1 MAHILNP
8 DICVIGSNPG
18 GLAVATGA
26 AAYGTSVVLVE
37 NGAGGIASGAHR
49 NLQFAALAAAARQ
62 AMAIRNAP
70 KFGVSAGDPQ
80 IDFRAVMAGAAETV
94 AGTAPE
100 FSPERLATLGIAVVN
115 GPAHFEG
122 RRRLMAGDSEI
133 RARRYV
139 LAAGSVPVVP
149 DIHGLEEVGY
159 LTSETVFDITRRPG
173 HLVIIGSDPWGLAM
187 AQVLNRLGSQITVL
201 MDTALLPDEDPEM
214 AAVVARALRAEGIV
228 IHEKV
233 KVSAVERRG
242 KTSVKVRLE
251 TADGAAGEVDASQVL
266 LAAGYTPEIEALN
279 LKKAH
284 VALRDNAVDVSA
296 MLRTTNRRIY
306 AVGDAAGAARSGHCA
321 THHAGLVLKALLFRL
336 PAKDRVAIAR
346 VVHTDPEI
354 AHVGLTEIQAAKL
367 YRRLRILRWPYAEN
381 DRARAERRTDGHVKI
396 IASDRGKL
404 LGVTFAGTDASD
416 MIGIWALALSKGLG
430 LAEMAASIPPQP
442 TIGETGKNAAMT
454 YFAPAAR
461 NRVTRGIVRTLRF
474 FG

>member
-1 MAHILNP
+1 MAYILNP

-18 GLAVATGA
+18 GLAVAAGA

-37 NGAGGIASGAHR
+37 NGAGGIGSGTNR
-49 NLQFAALAAAARQ
+49 KLQFAALAAAARQ
-62 AMAIRNAP
+62 ATAIRNAP
-70 KFGVSAGDPQ
+70 KFGVSGGDPQ
-80 IDFRAVMAGAAETV
+80 IDFKAVMAGVAETV
-94 AGTAPE
+94 AGTAPD

-122 RRRLMAGDSEI
+122 RHRLMAGDSEI

-149 DIHGLEEVGY
+149 DILGLADVGY
-159 LTSETVFDITRRPG
+159 LTTDTIFDITRRPG
-173 HLVIIGSDPWGLAM
+173 HLVVIGPDALGLAM
-187 AQVLNRLGSQITVL
+187 AQALNRLGSQITVL
-201 MDTALLPDEDPEM
+201 TDTALLPSEDPEM

-228 IHEKV
+228 IRENV

-242 KTSVKVRLE
+242 KTSIKVRLE
-251 TADGAAGEVDASQVL
+251 TADGVTGEVDASQVL
-266 LAAGYTPEIEALN
+266 LAAGYTPELEALN

-284 VALRDNAVDVSA
+284 VALRDDAVDVSA

-321 THHAGLVLKALLFRL
+321 IHQAGLVLKALLFRL

-346 VVHTDPEI
+346 IVHTDPEI
-354 AHVGLTEIQAAKL
+354 AHVGLTEMQAAKL

-381 DRARAERRTDGHVKI
+381 DQARAERRTEGHVKI
-396 IASDRGKL
+396 IASGRGRL
-404 LGVTFAGTDASD
+404 LGVTFAGANASD

-430 LAEMAASIPPQP
+430 LADMAASIPPQP

-461 NRVTRGIVRTLRF
+461 NRVTRGIVRALRL